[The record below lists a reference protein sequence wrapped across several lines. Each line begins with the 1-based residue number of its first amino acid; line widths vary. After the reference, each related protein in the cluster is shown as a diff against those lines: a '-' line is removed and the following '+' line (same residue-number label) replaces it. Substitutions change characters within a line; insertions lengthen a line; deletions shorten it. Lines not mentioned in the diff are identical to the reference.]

1 MKRILKSGLQIAAF
15 CCAGLSAGAQDIH
28 FSQFYEASTLRNP
41 ALTGIYNGDYRFGVM
56 YRNQWSSISAPFQT
70 ATAQAEIKK
79 QLGESQDF
87 VGVGVLGF
95 YDKTGSINLNTVS
108 GNLAIS
114 YNKSLS
120 EEHSTFV
127 SIGIMAGYLQRSYDP
142 TKITLGSQ
150 YIPGSGYDPANPS
163 GETFTNTKMNQM
175 DFGLGLNYTTNT
187 GADNKTNFSVGAAA
201 YHLTKPES
209 NFYGSLAGVRQE
221 MRLNVNV
228 SGNWLIDDIWS
239 VQGQGNLMMQGS
251 YREVIVGGLV
261 GHTNGASN
269 SGGENTLVLYGG
281 LLYRVQDAVIP
292 VVKVDFNDLALAV
305 SYDMNVSKLNAASK
319 LRGGFEISLFKTGL
333 LSDPQRGFSSTV
345 CPRR

>member
-1 MKRILKSGLQIAAF
+1 MKRIIKAGLQLAAL
-15 CCAGLSAGAQDIH
+15 LSLSSGVQAQDIH

-70 ATAQAEIKK
+70 ATGQAEIKK
-79 QLGESQDF
+79 QLGEKQDF
-87 VGVGVLGF
+87 IGLGILGF

-108 GNLAIS
+108 ANFAVS
-114 YNKSLS
+114 YNKNLS

-127 SIGIMAGYLQRSYDP
+127 SIGLMAGYLQRSYDP

-150 YIPGSGYDPANPS
+150 YIPGSGFDPANPS

-187 GADNKTNFSVGAAA
+187 GADNKTNFSVGLAA

-209 NFYGSLAGVRQE
+209 NFYGSLAGVRQD
-221 MRLNVNV
+221 MRFNVNA
-228 SGNWLIDDIWS
+228 SGNWLMDDIWS
-239 VQGQGNLMMQGS
+239 VQAQANVMLQGA

-261 GHTNGASN
+261 GHTNGAN
-269 SGGENTLVLYGG
+269 GTGGENTLVLYGG
-281 LLYRVQDAVIP
+281 LLYRVQDAIIP
-292 VVKVDFNDLALAV
+292 VVKVDFNDLALAF